1 MLGAGQV
8 RAVGSF
14 DELLA
19 GNADFRALM
28 TAEAK
33 SPA

>member
-1 MLGAGQV
+1 MLGAGEV

-14 DELLA
+14 DELLE

-28 TAEAK
+28 LSEGAEAG
-33 SPA
+33 